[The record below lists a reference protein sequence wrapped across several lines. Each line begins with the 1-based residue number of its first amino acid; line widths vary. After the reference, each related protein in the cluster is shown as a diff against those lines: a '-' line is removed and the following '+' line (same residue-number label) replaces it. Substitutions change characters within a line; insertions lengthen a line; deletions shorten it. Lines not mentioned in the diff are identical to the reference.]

1 MTAPQ
6 IHPEDLLDRARQGLL
21 ATDQRR
27 LLEKHLSHCSA
38 CRFELSLAPA
48 LYAELDFAP
57 GDDVLIARASDC
69 AVPWPG
75 YPRPLDTGRRFWRTA
90 VLLVA
95 VMGAAGAAAAAIVN
109 GSWVPALLPR

>member
-6 IHPEDLLDRARQGLL
+6 IHPEDLLDRARQGFLG
-21 ATDQRR
+21 TDERR
-27 LLEKHLSHCSA
+27 LLEKHLARCSA

-48 LYAELDFAP
+48 LYAELDFGP
-57 GDDVLIARASDC
+57 GDDALVARATDG

-95 VMGAAGAAAAAIVN
+95 AMGAVAVAAAAVVN
-109 GSWVPALLPR
+109 ASWVPALLPR